1 MGYKE
6 LLSSIDCKFVVIIE
20 DDFKQ
25 IEYKKSEPYMI
36 LREWLSMIVVNIFL
50 KSKLFHQYYMRF
62 CRNFFLYLISAL
74 IKSECGMIKFP
85 MGISVVLLHLLKE

>member
-25 IEYKKSEPYMI
+25 IEYKKE
-36 LREWLSMIVVNIFL
+36 RA
-50 KSKLFHQYYMRF
+50 
-62 CRNFFLYLISAL
+62 LYDITRMA
-74 IKSECGMIKFP
+74 IDDRR
-85 MGISVVLLHLLKE
+85 

>member
-25 IEYKKSEPYMI
+25 IEYKKE
-36 LREWLSMIVVNIFL
+36 LS
-50 KSKLFHQYYMRF
+50 
-62 CRNFFLYLISAL
+62 LIH
-74 IKSECGMIKFP
+74 I
-85 MGISVVLLHLLKE
+85 

>member
-25 IEYKKSEPYMI
+25 IEYKKERALYDITRMAIDDRRQYLSEIETVSPV
-36 LREWLSMIVVNIFL
+36 LQVVSRFFRTL
-50 KSKLFHQYYMRF
+50 VCKLWH
-62 CRNFFLYLISAL
+62 
-74 IKSECGMIKFP
+74 E
-85 MGISVVLLHLLKE
+85 

>member
-25 IEYKKSEPYMI
+25 IEYKKE
-36 LREWLSMIVVNIFL
+36 RA
-50 KSKLFHQYYMRF
+50 
-62 CRNFFLYLISAL
+62 LYDITRSYTLN
-74 IKSECGMIKFP
+74 M
-85 MGISVVLLHLLKE
+85 LLKKNQKN